1 MPNGKWCFT
10 PRNPL
15 LYYRR
20 CADAWLKVLQGQRP
34 ARRRRAGPLVL
45 RVRNP
50 GAGREL
56 PILPDSWLEGHVG
69 YQVTVPDVVPQCMIS
84 AHFRHQAAVRIVLDR
99 DDP

>member
-34 ARRRRAGPLVL
+34 AR
-45 RVRNP
+45 
-50 GAGREL
+50 REL